1 MHQTIRNLKQG
12 LGPGIVARSSLGVV
26 GTPGLLAEQVR
37 QGHLNPAEAAAFW
50 AEVREVWRRAP
61 NKDLTEVLGGEY
73 W

>member
-12 LGPGIVARSSLGVV
+12 LGPGIVARPSLGVV

-37 QGHLNPAEAAAFW
+37 QGHLELVEAAAFW
-50 AEVREVWRRAP
+50 AEVREVWRRTP
-61 NKDLTEVLGGEY
+61 NKDLTEVLAGEY